1 MTDHSDWVTV
11 HDAAVTNTNPDSL
24 VRVTINTVPIC
35 PNMTNQEF
43 RQTMMKVRDAA
54 VVLVKER
61 ISAVVRWDIQERN
74 RATIY
79 FGRADEEIRNTLAAG
94 LPRLLAALQELV
106 PEKIVRWDDSMNRNL
121 TCSVVPDSSQNRAG
135 VCKPDSEKRVI
146 AIYSAFCSDSNG
158 ELWHGAKVKTIIH
171 ECTHYTDTFN
181 SDDIMY
187 GNTESGMYAFAINNA
202 DKAIRNADSI
212 TGYIATFDKTV
223 AR

>member
-1 MTDHSDWVTV
+1 MTDRSDWVTV
-11 HDAAVTNTNPDSL
+11 HAAAVTNTNPDSL

-43 RQTMMKVRDAA
+43 RQTIMKVRDAA

-61 ISAVVRWDIQERN
+61 IAAVARWDIQERN

-79 FGRADEEIRNTLAAG
+79 FGRADEEIRGTLAVG

-121 TCSVVPDSSQNRAG
+121 TCSVVPDNGQNRAG

-158 ELWHGAKVKTIIH
+158 ELWHGAKVKTIVH
-171 ECTHYTDTFN
+171 ECTHYADTFN

-212 TGYIATFDKTV
+212 AGYIATFDKTV